1 MQKDEK
7 RYLEAGCDAYVSKT
21 ISVPHFLDTV
31 EKLINLPNFSTVK
44 LPARLKTIN

>member
-1 MQKDEK
+1 MQKDEERCLK
-7 RYLEAGCDAYVSKT
+7 AGCDGYVPKP

-31 EKLINLPNFSTVK
+31 EKLINLPNFSTVE